1 VHYVLTDMGG
11 IVVTGGAGFIGSHL
25 VERLEE
31 LNKQVSIIDNFS
43 TGKMLNFSNLHYK
56 PFVTIYELGSNK
68 WGELHDI
75 IGLDTLIHLAAPVS
89 VEESFSNPDKYHRQ
103 IVEGS
108 AQLFDWAIRNGCKNI
123 VVAST
128 AAVYGET
135 KTFPTTED
143 SKLSPGS
150 PYASCKLELEELCM
164 KYKANFSVLRFFN
177 VFGERQANE
186 GGYLSA
192 IPIFYK
198 QYGNRDNL
206 TVTGD
211 GQQTRDFVYVKDVVD
226 AIIASI
232 GYNGVWNVGSGE
244 EVKII
249 DIAKAFSDNIEF
261 IPARKEARRSL
272 SDISKI
278 KEDLGWSPQVSL
290 INWIKSIKNE
300 MG

>member
-1 VHYVLTDMGG
+1 MGG

-43 TGKMLNFSNLHYK
+43 TGKILNFSNLHYK
-56 PFVTIYELGSNK
+56 PFVTIYEIGSDK

-89 VEESFSNPDKYHRQ
+89 VEESLSNPDKYHRQ

-128 AAVYGET
+128 AAVYGDTE
-135 KTFPTTED
+135 TFPTTED

-150 PYASCKLELEELCM
+150 PYASSKLAMEELCM
-164 KYKANFSVLRFFN
+164 QYDANFSVLRFFN
-177 VFGERQANE
+177 VFGERQKE
-186 GGYLSA
+186 SGGYVSA
-192 IPIFYK
+192 IPIFLK
-198 QYGNRDNL
+198 QYAKRDSL

-249 DIAKAFSDNIEF
+249 DVAKAFSDNIEF

-278 KEDLGWSPQVSL
+278 KKDLGWSPQVSL
-290 INWIKSIKNE
+290 INWIKSIKK
-300 MG
+300 

>member
-1 VHYVLTDMGG
+1 MGRTL
-11 IVVTGGAGFIGSHL
+11 VTGGVGFIGSHV
-25 VERLEE
+25 VERLTELGEE
-31 LNKQVSIIDNFS
+31 VIILDNFS
-43 TGKMLNFSNLHYK
+43 TGKMQNLPK
-56 PFVTIYELGSNK
+56 LEPAPLITIYELGSNQ
-68 WGELHDI
+68 WG
-75 IGLDTLIHLAAPVS
+75 GLPDMDFDTLIHLAAPVS
-89 VEESFSNPDKYHRQ
+89 VEESLSNPDKYHRQ

-108 AQLFDWAIRNGCKNI
+108 VQLFDWVTRNGCNNI

-128 AAVYGET
+128 AAVYGDTE
-135 KTFPTTED
+135 TFPTTED

-150 PYASCKLELEELCM
+150 PYASSKLAMEELCM
-164 KYKANFSVLRFFN
+164 QYDANFSVLRFFN
-177 VFGERQANE
+177 VFGKRQANE

-192 IPIFYK
+192 IPIFLK
-198 QYGNRDNL
+198 QYENRDSL

-232 GYNGVWNVGSGE
+232 GCNGVWNVGSGE

-249 DIAKAFSDNIEF
+249 DVAKAFSDNIEF

>member
-1 VHYVLTDMGG
+1 MGG

-31 LNKQVSIIDNFS
+31 LNKQVAIIDNFS

-56 PFVTIYELGSNK
+56 PYVTIYELGSDS

-89 VEESFSNPDKYHRQ
+89 VEESLSNPDKYHRQ

-108 AQLFDWAIRNGCKNI
+108 AQLFDWATRNGCKNI

-128 AAVYGET
+128 AAVYGDTE
-135 KTFPTTED
+135 TFPTTED

-150 PYASCKLELEELCM
+150 PYASCKLAMEELCT
-164 KYKANFSVLRFFN
+164 KYDANFSVLRFFN
-177 VFGERQANE
+177 VFGERQQE
-186 GGYLSA
+186 SGGYVSV
-192 IPIFYK
+192 IPMFLK
-198 QYGNRDNL
+198 QYAKRDNL

-211 GQQTRDFVYVKDVVD
+211 GQQTRDFIYVKDVVD

-232 GYNGVWNVGSGE
+232 GCNGVWNVGSGE

-249 DIAKAFSDNIEF
+249 DVAKAFSDNIEF
-261 IPARKEARRSL
+261 IPARKEAKRSL
-272 SDISKI
+272 SDITKI

-290 INWIKSIKNE
+290 INWIKSIKK
-300 MG
+300 

>member
-1 VHYVLTDMGG
+1 MKTIL
-11 IVVTGGAGFIGSHL
+11 VTGGAGFIGSHVVEKL
-25 VERLEE
+25 VELGEDVIV
-31 LNKQVSIIDNFS
+31 LDNFS
-43 TGKMLNFSNLHYK
+43 TGQMRNLQ
-56 PFVTIYELGSNK
+56 PGLLTIIYELGSDQ
-68 WGELHDI
+68 WGKLPNIQFDA
-75 IGLDTLIHLAAPVS
+75 LIHLAAPVS
-89 VEESFSNPDKYHRQ
+89 VEESFLKPNKYRSQ
-103 IVEGS
+103 IIKGS
-108 AQLFDWAIRNGCKNI
+108 IDLFEWAINSGCQDI

-150 PYASCKLELEELCM
+150 PYASCKLALEELCM

-192 IPIFYK
+192 IPIFLK
-198 QYGNRDNL
+198 QYLSHKKL

-226 AIIASI
+226 AIISSI
-232 GYNGVWNVGSGE
+232 GCNGTWNVGSGE

-249 DIAKAFSDNIEF
+249 DIAKAFSNKIEF
-261 IPARKEARRSL
+261 IPAREEAKRSL
-272 SDISKI
+272 SNISKI
-278 KEDLGWSPQVSL
+278 KEDFGWTPQVSL

>member
-1 VHYVLTDMGG
+1 MGG

-56 PFVTIYELGSNK
+56 PFVTIYEIGSDK

-89 VEESFSNPDKYHRQ
+89 VEESLSNPDKYHRQ

-128 AAVYGET
+128 AAVYGDTE
-135 KTFPTTED
+135 TFPTTED

-150 PYASCKLELEELCM
+150 PYASSKLAMEELCM
-164 KYKANFSVLRFFN
+164 QYDANFSVLRFFN

-192 IPIFYK
+192 IPIFLK
-198 QYGNRDNL
+198 QYLSHKKL

-211 GQQTRDFVYVKDVVD
+211 GQQTRDFIYVKDVVD
-226 AIIASI
+226 AIISSI
-232 GYNGVWNVGSGE
+232 GCNGVWNVGSGE
-244 EVKII
+244 EVKIM
-249 DIAKAFSDNIEF
+249 DVAEAFSNNIKL
-261 IPARKEARRSL
+261 IPVREEPKRSL

-278 KEDLGWSPQVSL
+278 KEDLGWTPQVSL